1 MAVAP
6 LGPASNLPPV
16 SKVSPVTRVVRRPE
30 SGKTS
35 EDLGRGTEEG
45 DEGPIAAMR
54 TPAETSSSATQEAL
68 TKLELGG

>member
-6 LGPASNLPPV
+6 LVPASNLPPV
-16 SKVSPVTRVVRRPE
+16 SKVSPVARVVRRPK
-30 SGKTS
+30 SAKTS
-35 EDLGRGTEEG
+35 GASGVGEEEG
-45 DEGPIAAMR
+45 GERPIAAMK

>member
-6 LGPASNLPPV
+6 LSLASTLPPV
-16 SKVSPVTRVVRRPE
+16 SRVSPVARVVRRRKSAKDPGA
-30 SGKTS
+30 SGT
-35 EDLGRGTEEG
+35 DDGEG
-45 DEGPIAAMR
+45 DAWPIAAMK

>member
-16 SKVSPVTRVVRRPE
+16 SAVSSVARVVRRPKSAKNSQASVAE
-30 SGKTS
+30 G
-35 EDLGRGTEEG
+35 EG
-45 DEGPIAAMR
+45 DERPIAAMK

>member
-16 SKVSPVTRVVRRPE
+16 SAVSSVARVVRRPE
-30 SGKTS
+30 SAKHSRASGV
-35 EDLGRGTEEG
+35 EEEVG
-45 DEGPIAAMR
+45 DERPVAAMK

>member
-6 LGPASNLPPV
+6 LAPASNLPPV
-16 SKVSPVTRVVRRPE
+16 SAVSSVAHVVRRPKSAKHSRA
-30 SGKTS
+30 SGA
-35 EDLGRGTEEG
+35 EEEG
-45 DEGPIAAMR
+45 GDERPIAAMK

>member
-16 SKVSPVTRVVRRPE
+16 SAVSPVARVVRRPKSAKNSRASVAE
-30 SGKTS
+30 EG
-35 EDLGRGTEEG
+35 EG
-45 DEGPIAAMR
+45 DERPIAAMK

>member
-6 LGPASNLPPV
+6 LVPASNLPPV
-16 SKVSPVTRVVRRPE
+16 SKVSPVARVVRRPK
-30 SGKTS
+30 SAKTS
-35 EDLGRGTEEG
+35 GASGVEAEES
-45 DEGPIAAMR
+45 DERPIAAMK

>member
-6 LGPASNLPPV
+6 LGLASNLPPV
-16 SKVSPVTRVVRRPE
+16 SKVSPVARVVRRPKSAKD
-30 SGKTS
+30 SGAP
-35 EDLGRGTEEG
+35 GTEDG
-45 DEGPIAAMR
+45 DGDDSPIAVMR

>member
-16 SKVSPVTRVVRRPE
+16 SAVSSVARVVRRPK
-30 SGKTS
+30 SAKTS
-35 EDLGRGTEEG
+35 GASGVEAEEG
-45 DEGPIAAMR
+45 DERPIAAMK

-68 TKLELGG
+68 TKLQLGG